1 VAALVQPH
9 RTGFVTFVRSTAARE
24 RADEPL
30 VYDADEG
37 STPSTASRSG
47 SGA

>member
-1 VAALVQPH
+1 VAALVH
-9 RTGFVTFVRSTAARE
+9 ALRTGNVTIVRSTFGRE

-30 VYDADEG
+30 VYDAGEG
-37 STPSTASRSG
+37 STPTTASRSG